1 MENIYSTPVMDE
13 VSVSAESGF
22 AQSGW
27 GGENFIIDPFLE
39 GEEF

>member
-22 AQSGW
+22 AFSGD
-27 GGENFIIDPFLE
+27 NFIIDPFHE
-39 GEEF
+39 EEEF